1 MINSV
6 IPEKDWQMECER
18 VANKLKIT
26 AKPDTKE
33 WRAHV
38 DSTRICGETIKKSIP
53 ESRVKLEKLG
63 DELNKTL

>member
-38 DSTRICGETIKKSIP
+38 DSTRTCGETIKK
-53 ESRVKLEKLG
+53 RYYLC
-63 DELNKTL
+63 